1 MIISFHHFV
10 KVICPFQKASPSLK
24 YLSRQAFPYAL
35 EGEWQLLADGTRA
48 GSEVLATETGN
59 ITVDGISIRVYLEK

>member
-1 MIISFHHFV
+1 
-10 KVICPFQKASPSLK
+10 
-24 YLSRQAFPYAL
+24 L

-48 GSEVLATETGN
+48 GSEVLATETGK